1 MRALFVLAA
10 LLIALSPASAL
21 AHEGVP
27 HGQGVTAASASFDQS
42 LLPVCPPGPAHLC
55 GCGNLSLCDGSGKPA
70 AVSGC
75 SVCVLSP
82 DLGSAML
89 LLSEVQAQP
98 SPRFTPS
105 APRAPPLFA

>member
-1 MRALFVLAA
+1 MPRMRALFVLAA

-21 AHEGVP
+21 AHGGVP
-27 HGQGVTAASASFDQS
+27 HGQGESGAAAAFSDYS
-42 LLPVCPPGPAHLC
+42 LLPVCPPGPAHAC

-70 AVSGC
+70 ALSGC
-75 SVCVLSP
+75 SVSVLPP
-82 DLGSAML
+82 DLGSARL

-105 APRAPPLFA
+105 APRA